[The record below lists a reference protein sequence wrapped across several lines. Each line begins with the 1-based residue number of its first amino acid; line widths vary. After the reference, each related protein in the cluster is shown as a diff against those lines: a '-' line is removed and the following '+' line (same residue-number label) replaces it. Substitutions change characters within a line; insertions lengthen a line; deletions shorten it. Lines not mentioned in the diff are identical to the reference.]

1 MAMTELQPSSDIR
14 PKSALVQIIEIQ
26 EKTVNPTPALRRLSE
41 TLTDEFLSEQKLRE
55 LTGFEDLSMV
65 STLDLEVDT
74 DRMSV
79 ANFGTYLPNLRHLRL
94 SNSNIPSVRDLGTF
108 FNNVEVIWM
117 PRCCLVSLDGLSS
130 FTKLVELYIA
140 FNGVSDLSPCAMLDN
155 IEVIDL
161 EGNLIE
167 RRSSLSYLRL
177 CHNLTSLTLEGNPF
191 VTKHGGK
198 VRYRKVVRE
207 ELPQITVLDDI
218 PIQKNPVSHSGE
230 YDITKFDSEWEYIN
244 ILLKEI
250 GLLSGKAKNIVDG
263 EKSGYLLATGEAI
276 EAGRSTLGLRPTS
289 ALKKYQKNTI
299 QFTEPKDGHNTLK
312 LSRSSSVMMEK
323 EVNSDDEELVSELTT
338 GKVICG
344 GISTALRRRR
354 FSLQTGKVEKIQSA
368 CLRLES
374 ESVTS
379 SALEQ
384 SYICSLKE
392 GNPTQNEPS
401 GQQTNNIKTVL
412 DHETITNEEFYLRR
426 ECDIVL
432 KELAEWRKLH
442 SESKVLDSCKST
454 KRRKN
459 KITKADLEFH
469 TVILSP
475 NNDENTPDN
484 HIDLQEECTEDVI
497 TSNKPLKNCNEKPYT
512 THKKKLAN
520 SNQNQN
526 NKNTAPFKMSN
537 EIDESQIKTKQVNV
551 GTSSINN
558 RSVNNNRT
566 LSEFCSSSYSLQ
578 STNSDLI
585 NTNSSSIFPITSNC
599 SSNRQKLNDS
609 PSHVECFFDEQLIVE
624 NGESSTQ
631 DIHSQKLSLKNNHHH
646 QVQHQPQISKVSN
659 FKSSHTSST
668 NRINRNESGNKLAL
682 KFTKSSNSTIQPL
695 PSKPL
700 VKHTN

>member
-108 FNNVEVIWM
+108 LNNVEVIWM

-167 RRSSLSYLRL
+167 DRSSLSYLRL

-250 GLLSGKAKNIVDG
+250 GLISGKTKNIVDG
-263 EKSGYLLATGEAI
+263 EKSGYLLTTGEAI

-289 ALKKYQKNTI
+289 ALKKYQKSTI
-299 QFTEPKDGHNTLK
+299 QFTEPKDGRNTLK

-354 FSLQTGKVEKIQSA
+354 FSLQT
-368 CLRLES
+368 ES

-412 DHETITNEEFYLRR
+412 DHETITNEEFYLRK

-432 KELAEWRKLH
+432 KELAEWRKIH
-442 SESKVLDSCKST
+442 SESKLLNSCKST

-475 NNDENTPDN
+475 DNDENTPDN

-526 NKNTAPFKMSN
+526 HKNTAPFKMSN
-537 EIDESQIKTKQVNV
+537 EIDKNQIKTKQV
-551 GTSSINN
+551 
-558 RSVNNNRT
+558 
-566 LSEFCSSSYSLQ
+566 SL
-578 STNSDLI
+578 TN
-585 NTNSSSIFPITSNC
+585 TTF
-599 SSNRQKLNDS
+599 
-609 PSHVECFFDEQLIVE
+609 
-624 NGESSTQ
+624 
-631 DIHSQKLSLKNNHHH
+631 
-646 QVQHQPQISKVSN
+646 
-659 FKSSHTSST
+659 
-668 NRINRNESGNKLAL
+668 
-682 KFTKSSNSTIQPL
+682 
-695 PSKPL
+695 
-700 VKHTN
+700 

>member
-1 MAMTELQPSSDIR
+1 
-14 PKSALVQIIEIQ
+14 
-26 EKTVNPTPALRRLSE
+26 
-41 TLTDEFLSEQKLRE
+41 
-55 LTGFEDLSMV
+55 MV
-65 STLDLEVDT
+65 FTLDFEVDT
-74 DRMSV
+74 DRISV

-108 FNNVEVIWM
+108 LNNVEVIWM

-167 RRSSLSYLRL
+167 DKNSLSYLRL

-207 ELPQITVLDDI
+207 ELPQITILDDI
-218 PIQKNPVSHSGE
+218 PIQNNPVSHSGE
-230 YDITKFDSEWEYIN
+230 YDITKFDNEWEYIN

-250 GLLSGKAKNIVDG
+250 GLLSGKTKNIVDG
-263 EKSGYLLATGEAI
+263 EKSGYPLVTGEAI

-289 ALKKYQKNTI
+289 ALKQKYQKSTI
-299 QFTEPKDGHNTLK
+299 QFAKPKDGYNTLK
-312 LSRSSSVMMEK
+312 LSRSSSVMMDK
-323 EVNSDDEELVSELTT
+323 EVNSDEEELVSELTT

-344 GISTALRRRR
+344 GISAALRRRR
-354 FSLQTGKVEKIQSA
+354 FSLQTGRIGKIQPA

-379 SALEQ
+379 SA
-384 SYICSLKE
+384 SDKSCICRLKE
-392 GNPTQNEPS
+392 ENLTQNEPS
-401 GQQTNNIKTVL
+401 GKQTNNIKTVL
-412 DHETITNEEFYLRR
+412 DHETITSEEFYLRK

-432 KELAEWRKLH
+432 KELADWRKLH
-442 SESKVLDSCKST
+442 SESKLVNSCKST

-459 KITKADLEFH
+459 KVTKPDLECH
-469 TVILSP
+469 TVTLSP
-475 NNDENTPDN
+475 DSNENTPDN
-484 HIDLQEECTEDVI
+484 HIDLQEQCTEDVI
-497 TSNKPLKNCNEKPYT
+497 TSNKPLKDYNQKPYT
-512 THKKKLAN
+512 SHKKKLAN
-520 SNQNQN
+520 SNENHDR
-526 NKNTAPFKMSN
+526 KNTAPFKMSN
-537 EIDESQIKTKQVNV
+537 EIDKSQIKIKQVGD
-551 GTSSINN
+551 GTSLINN
-558 RSVNNNRT
+558 RSVNNNHT
-566 LSEFCSSSYSLQ
+566 ISELCSSSYSPQ
-578 STNSDLI
+578 SNNYDLI
-585 NTNSSSIFPITSNC
+585 NTNSSSVFSISSSNC
-599 SSNRQKLNDS
+599 SFNRQKLNNS
-609 PSHVECFFDEQLIVE
+609 SSHVECFFDEQLIVE

-646 QVQHQPQISKVSN
+646 QQQHQPQISKVSN
-659 FKSSHTSST
+659 SKPSHTSSI

-682 KFTKSSNSTIQPL
+682 KFTKSSNRTIQPL

-700 VKHTN
+700 VKHEN